1 MKLKKSLFVITLSVL
16 TTLSSLAQDI
26 TTNFINHKGQDLFLS
41 GINVAWINYGNDLT
55 GFDKQKWTTL
65 CEEVSEAGGNSLR
78 WWIHVDGRS
87 TPTYDPTTLLVTG
100 MPESA
105 LNNLETA
112 LDIAAEHGLVVSLCL
127 WAHGMLAYKDS
138 GDPSSATGTAR
149 IAKNEKLLTNEEAT
163 MAYINNALI
172 PMVNKVKN
180 HTAILCWE
188 IFNEPEGIGEIA
200 GWTKD
205 YKQINMSYIQK
216 FINLCAGAIHKTDPN
231 AKVSNGSWA
240 APALMN
246 YNDYQNYYSDDKLI
260 ASGGDEKGTLDFY
273 MFHYYPDNFGKT
285 YSPFHQPFQHFSDLG
300 IDKNLII
307 GEFPAHG
314 FSKPASNWKLPKT
327 AKKTTEEA
335 MLWLYQNGYSGGWG
349 WTYTNHDGN
358 GGLDDMRDVMTK
370 LKELYPEHIVVQHDE
385 NFNYSPAVNGKI
397 PDTAIFTNS
406 ERITNYANVND
417 YFKDDPNDN
426 LTYSVNVDN
435 TLLTVEIDEN
445 GNISFSPVTTT
456 TQCATITV
464 TATDKGGKQISSSFF
479 VLVRDEDFSSDN
491 KLLNAFVTAS
501 SIESDEYPYYYVNDG
516 DSTTRWSSL
525 YSDDQYL
532 LFDMFQEQTFQRLVL
547 NWEWT
552 GEKGAY
558 AQAYSIAVSNDK
570 QTWDTIFSVQKGQS
584 IKSNIIL
591 DKPVTCR
598 YLKITFI
605 KRATEWGYSLTEVEA
620 FNSINENQAVKPA
633 SKTQI
638 YQACYAN
645 EAFSYQKNMRT
656 LFTDADYDILTI
668 TPSAEIPN
676 WLHFDPD
683 LFTLTGTPQLS
694 DTGIYIFKIQASDF
708 AKTTATREFKIKVL
722 PPENVSVNI
731 IDNPVRIYPNPCMID
746 SFSINIP
753 NIEGKA
759 LASFTNAD
767 GKLAAIKYITFQN
780 GQATCLTDGLTQGV
794 YGITIRVNGET
805 YKSKVVI
812 Q

>member
-1 MKLKKSLFVITLSVL
+1 MQLKNLFVSIVLSVFMTLSAF
-16 TTLSSLAQDI
+16 AQDI

-105 LNNLETA
+105 LNNLELA

-127 WAHGMLAYKDS
+127 WAHGMLAYTDS
-138 GDPSSATGTAR
+138 GDQSSAVGNAR
-149 IAKNEKLLTNEEAT
+149 RAKNKKILTEEEGT

-188 IFNEPEGIGEIA
+188 IFNEPEGMTNVANWSEYEHIDI
-200 GWTKD
+200 
-205 YKQINMSYIQK
+205 SYIQK
-216 FINLCAGAIHKTDPN
+216 FVNLCAGAIHRADPN

-240 APALMN
+240 APALIGN
-246 YNDYQNYYSDDKLI
+246 KDGNNYYTNEKLI
-260 ASGGDEKGTLDFY
+260 AQGGDEDGYLDFY
-273 MFHYYPDNFGKT
+273 MFHYYPTNHGKA
-285 YSPFHQPFQHFSDLG
+285 YSPFHQTFEYFEG
-300 IDKNLII
+300 YGVDKKLII
-307 GEFPAHG
+307 GEFPARG
-314 FSKPASNWKLPKT
+314 ILKSAGWLLPNT
-327 AKKTTEEA
+327 AQKTTEQA

-349 WTYTNHDGN
+349 WTYSNHDGN
-358 GGLDDMRDVMTK
+358 GGLDDMKDAMAK
-370 LKELYPEHIVVQHDE
+370 LKTMYPEHIIIQHDK
-385 NFNYSPAVNGKI
+385 NFNYIPHAKGKI
-397 PDTAIFTNS
+397 PDTAVFTNS
-406 ERITNYANVND
+406 AKISKYVNVND
-417 YFKDDPNDN
+417 FFED
-426 LTYSVNVDN
+426 
-435 TLLTVEIDEN
+435 DEN
-445 GNISFSPVTTT
+445 DVLTFTFTADDQILSVELDEDGYISFSPVATTS
-456 TQCATITV
+456 QCGTITI
-464 TATDKGGKQISSSFF
+464 TATDKGGKQASTSFF
-479 VLVRDEDFSSDN
+479 VLVRNDDFSSDN
-491 KLLNAFVTAS
+491 KLLNAFVTYS
-501 SIESDEYPYYYVNDG
+501 SMEDEEYLPFYANDG
-516 DSTTRWSSL
+516 DESTRWSSL
-525 YSDDQYL
+525 YNDDEFIM
-532 LFDMFQEQTFQRLVL
+532 FDMFQEETIQRIVL

-570 QTWDTIFSVQKGQS
+570 QTWDTVFSVKKGQS
-584 IKSNIIL
+584 IQSNIIL
-591 DKPVTCR
+591 NNPVTCR
-598 YLKITFI
+598 YLKITFTE
-605 KRATEWGYSLTEVEA
+605 RATIWGYSLTEVEA
-620 FNSINENQAVKPA
+620 YTEINENHNVQAA
-633 SKTQI
+633 AKTQL

-645 EAFSYQKNMRT
+645 EPFSYQKNLRT
-656 LFTDADYDILTI
+656 LFKDADNDVLTI
-668 TPSAEIPN
+668 SAADNKPN
-676 WLHFDPD
+676 WLQFDPE
-683 LFTLTGTPQLS
+683 LLTLTGTPQLS
-694 DTGIYIFKIQASDF
+694 DTGVVIFNIIAKDYAQTSAS
-708 AKTTATREFKIKVL
+708 REFKIKVL
-722 PPENVSVNI
+722 PPDNVSI
-731 IDNPVRIYPNPCMID
+731 STIENPVVIYPNPCVID
-746 SFSINIP
+746 SFTITIS

>member
-1 MKLKKSLFVITLSVL
+1 MQLKNLFVTIGLSVFMTLSAF
-16 TTLSSLAQDI
+16 TQDI

-105 LNNLETA
+105 LNNLELA

-127 WAHGMLAYKDS
+127 WAHGMLAYTDS
-138 GDPSSATGTAR
+138 GDQSSAVGNAR
-149 IAKNEKLLTNEEAT
+149 RAKNKKILTEEEGT

-188 IFNEPEGIGEIA
+188 IFNEPEGMTNVANWSEYEHIDI
-200 GWTKD
+200 
-205 YKQINMSYIQK
+205 SYIQK
-216 FINLCAGAIHKTDPN
+216 FVNLCAGAIHRADPN

-240 APALMN
+240 APALIGN
-246 YNDYQNYYSDDKLI
+246 KDGNNYYTNEKLI
-260 ASGGDEKGTLDFY
+260 AQGGDEDGYLDFY
-273 MFHYYPDNFGKT
+273 MFHYYPTNHGKA
-285 YSPFHQPFQHFSDLG
+285 YSPFHQTFEYFEG
-300 IDKNLII
+300 YGVDKKLII
-307 GEFPAHG
+307 GEFPARG
-314 FSKPASNWKLPKT
+314 ILKSAGWLLPNT
-327 AKKTTEEA
+327 AQKTTEQA

-349 WTYTNHDGN
+349 WTYSNHDGN
-358 GGLDDMRDVMTK
+358 GGLDDMKDAMAK
-370 LKELYPEHIVVQHDE
+370 LKTMYPEHIIIQHDK
-385 NFNYSPAVNGKI
+385 NFNYIPHAKGKI
-397 PDTAIFTNS
+397 PDTAVFTNS
-406 ERITNYANVND
+406 AKISKYVNVND
-417 YFKDDPNDN
+417 FFED
-426 LTYSVNVDN
+426 
-435 TLLTVEIDEN
+435 DEN
-445 GNISFSPVTTT
+445 DVLTFTFTADDQILSVELDEDGYISFSPVATTS
-456 TQCATITV
+456 QCGTITI
-464 TATDKGGKQISSSFF
+464 TATDKGGKQASTSFF
-479 VLVRDEDFSSDN
+479 VLVRNDDFSSDN
-491 KLLNAFVTAS
+491 KLLNAFVTYS
-501 SIESDEYPYYYVNDG
+501 SMEDEEYLPFYANDG
-516 DSTTRWSSL
+516 DESTRWSSL
-525 YSDDQYL
+525 YNDDEFIM
-532 LFDMFQEQTFQRLVL
+532 FDMFQEETIQRIVL

-570 QTWDTIFSVQKGQS
+570 QTWDTVFSVKKGQS
-584 IKSNIIL
+584 IQSNIIL
-591 DKPVTCR
+591 NNPVTCR
-598 YLKITFI
+598 YLKITFTE
-605 KRATEWGYSLTEVEA
+605 RATIWGYSLTEVEA
-620 FNSINENQAVKPA
+620 YTEINENHNVQAA
-633 SKTQI
+633 AKTQL

-645 EAFSYQKNMRT
+645 EPFSYQKNLRT
-656 LFTDADYDILTI
+656 LFKDADNDVLTI
-668 TPSAEIPN
+668 SAADNKPN
-676 WLHFDPD
+676 WLQFDPE
-683 LFTLTGTPQLS
+683 LLTLTGTPQLS
-694 DTGIYIFKIQASDF
+694 DTGVVIFNIIAKDYAQTSAS
-708 AKTTATREFKIKVL
+708 REFKIKVL
-722 PPENVSVNI
+722 PPDNVSI
-731 IDNPVRIYPNPCMID
+731 STIENPVVIYPNPCVID
-746 SFSINIP
+746 SFTITIS